1 MDFQYTK
8 QTFETRKELFAQAQK
23 QMGELDAQIA
33 ATETG
38 AAAAKETVAEAEHL
52 RSERKSL
59 FARLLSIGKTDFEN
73 SEVKELDAA
82 IAAKRDQA
90 DRAAD
95 ILAAQS
101 ELLERLYA
109 ERLELANRIEE
120 LRRLLL
126 GSQYEMFIAEI
137 EHEHIPE
144 YLKAAEAFAQAAAK
158 LAGYGKAAAMMRD
171 KLIENG
177 IRATAPA
184 YGQHIPARAVDLRI
198 DGFNLQQ
205 REDGSHN
212 GVFDV
217 SGQVEQYCKEAMK
230 NAQ

>member
-8 QTFETRKELFAQAQK
+8 QTLETRKELFAQAQK
-23 QMGELDAQIA
+23 QMEELDAQIA

-90 DRAAD
+90 DRVAD

-137 EHEHIPE
+137 ENEHIPE
-144 YLKAAEAFAQAAAK
+144 YLKAAEAFAQ
-158 LAGYGKAAAMMRD
+158 AAAMMRD

-217 SGQVEQYCKEAMK
+217 SGQVDQYCKEAMK

>member
-1 MDFQYTK
+1 MDFQYIK
-8 QTFETRKELFAQAQK
+8 QTLETRKELFAQAQK
-23 QMGELDAQIA
+23 QMEELDAQIA

-144 YLKAAEAFAQAAAK
+144 YLKAAEAFAQAAA
-158 LAGYGKAAAMMRD
+158 MMRD

-217 SGQVEQYCKEAMK
+217 SGQVDQYCKEAMK

>member
-1 MDFQYTK
+1 M
-8 QTFETRKELFAQAQK
+8 KEL
-23 QMGELDAQIA
+23 DTQIA

-95 ILAAQS
+95 ISAAQS

-120 LRRLLL
+120 LRRLLF

-144 YLKAAEAFAQAAAK
+144 YLKAAETFAQAAAK

-177 IRATAPA
+177 IRTTAPA

-198 DGFNLQQ
+198 AVPVACYPELDATGCKWLSLGTFADKQAAEQAVKAYSKPYDAYLIQQ
-205 REDGSHN
+205 
-212 GVFDV
+212 
-217 SGQVEQYCKEAMK
+217 A
-230 NAQ
+230 